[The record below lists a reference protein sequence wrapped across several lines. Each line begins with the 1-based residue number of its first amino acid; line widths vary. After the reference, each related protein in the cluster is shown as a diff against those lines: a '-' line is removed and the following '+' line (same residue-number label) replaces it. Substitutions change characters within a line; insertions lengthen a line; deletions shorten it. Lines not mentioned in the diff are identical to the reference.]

1 MVRIKF
7 IALGTILG
15 MAFLVGP
22 AVGQRNVPKKANKYQ
37 ATIVQGVE
45 ACTSANTTAP
55 GILSTPA
62 CDPVVP
68 SDPSCV
74 FDNKGGG
81 KVLAKSKDDIKI
93 SVKLKKL
100 INEGV
105 ASCEGETLCAVASVR
120 STSDACASGNPCTTV
135 DQEDLPLGVAC
146 CTVQKGKCKIKTT
159 VNASLPGA
167 LVPGNR
173 SEFIIG
179 RVGLKRSGSPN
190 VAFRAGLLLE

>member
-1 MVRIKF
+1 MVRTKF

-15 MAFLVGP
+15 VAFLVGP
-22 AVGQRNVPKKANKYQ
+22 AMGQRSVPKKANKYQ

-45 ACTSANTTAP
+45 ACTATNTTAP

-62 CDPVVP
+62 CDPVVV
-68 SDPSCV
+68 SDPGCV
-74 FDNKGGG
+74 FDNKGAG

-93 SVKLKKL
+93 SAKLSKL
-100 INEGV
+100 VNEGV
-105 ASCEGETLCAVASVR
+105 NSCEGETLCAVASVR
-120 STSDACASGNPCTTV
+120 TTSDACGSGNPCTTV

-159 VNASLPGA
+159 VNTALPGA

-173 SEFIIG
+173 TEFILG
-179 RVGLKRSGSPN
+179 QVGLLRSGAPG